1 MTAKKILVALVPQ
14 MLEEVDQIA
23 KVEHRTRSDLVREA
37 LRRYI
42 IEFRKDREQTLTG
55 GKNEA

>member
-42 IEFRKDREQTLTG
+42 AEFRKDREQTLTG

>member
-42 IEFRKDREQTLTG
+42 TEFRKDREQTLTG